1 MLLLS
6 MTLSL
11 DHRFEEVLKP
21 LGDKAAAF
29 FLAASLYH
37 ANELSYAAAAEM
49 AGLSFDDFAT
59 KLEQHFGASFIL
71 ADQVIL
77 EDIEAIEQL

>member
-1 MLLLS
+1 

-37 ANELSYAAAAEM
+37 ANELSYASAAEI
-49 AGLSFDDFAT
+49 AGLSFDEFSK
-59 KLEQHFGASFIL
+59 KLSEHFGASFIL
-71 ADQVIL
+71 SD
-77 EDIEAIEQL
+77 EDVLKDINAIENSIT

>member
-1 MLLLS
+1 

-37 ANELSYAAAAEM
+37 AGELSYVAAAEM
-49 AGLSFDDFAT
+49 AGLSFDGFAE
-59 KLEQHFGASFIL
+59 KLKQHFGAAFIL
-71 ADQVIL
+71 DDKVIQ
-77 EDIEAIEQL
+77 EDIEAVKQL